1 VRRPFVGDALSPVFP
16 RHQLAAAD
24 ETSAAGREWRINLR
38 GFVARLA
45 QGAAGPRCSETIG
58 GERWPEESG
67 DRHDAG
73 LEHGKR
79 GYPEDGVGAYKPA
92 EANADVHASGD
103 TEDAARRESNSA
115 HIVAV
120 VRARQS
126 GQNGQGDWQ
135 RPARRIDV
143 NMRGAVHNRNAF
155 VSKPANKTPEGVA
168 EASVRLGGGRVCV
181 HEALGDG
188 VADTKAERATDGARE
203 PGLERETS
211 HEKRN
216 VGDEEAVHR
225 GVGEE
230 RGEGVD
236 SGLRISAP
244 SRKV

>member
-1 VRRPFVGDALSPVFP
+1 
-16 RHQLAAAD
+16 LAAAD
-24 ETSAAGREWRINLR
+24 ETSAAGRDWRVNLR
-38 GFVARLA
+38 GLVARLA

-79 GYPEDGVGAYKPA
+79 GYPEDGIGAYEPA
-92 EANADVHASGD
+92 EANADVHTSGD
-103 TEDAARRESNSA
+103 TEDAAHRESNSA

-120 VRARQS
+120 VQARQS

-143 NMRGAVHNRNAF
+143 NMREAVHNSNAF
-155 VSKPANKTPEGVA
+155 ISSPTSQAPQGVA
-168 EASVRLGGGRVCV
+168 EAFVRLDGDRISV

-188 VADTKAERATDGARE
+188 AADTKTERATDGARE
-203 PGLERETS
+203 PRLEHETS

-216 VGDEEAVHR
+216 VGNEEAVLH

-236 SGLRISAP
+236 SGLRSSAP